1 MKQTINNLKVIYNYG
16 KEYKRSLLYETIGSL
31 FGIAIN
37 IAIPILTAKQVVY
50 LTDNIWK
57 QLIIMTLAIL
67 LVNIIGALKTVLIR
81 KNTQKFAVGV
91 TEKMQRE
98 IGKEILKISQTDID
112 NHSTGTFVTRMTSDV
127 NNLAYMFTMGYGRL
141 VGIVSSIGTF
151 IAVLIINKIVFIYY
165 VLITVCLTTFHL
177 IKSKKYNQKDKEE
190 RVLAEK
196 ASGLTVELIR
206 GSRDIKMLNAKKSF
220 MKALHSNI
228 SARNKKHIEMR
239 NVEIKYNLIIDSL
252 IAIFEFFLII
262 LFIALIRTNSLTVAM
277 AIALYSYRNRVMTNF
292 MENISLLLEET
303 YSFNLSFN
311 RVFALLNDHF
321 HKETFGIEH
330 IKKIKGNFEFK
341 NVNFS
346 YQDGLKVLNDLSFKV
361 DANTTVGF
369 VGESGAGKTT
379 IFSLICK
386 LYDVNSGDILI
397 DNKSIKDLDEES
409 IRGNI
414 TVINQ
419 SPYIFNMSIID
430 NMKLV
435 KDNVTLAE
443 VKEACKLACLDD
455 FIESLPEKYNTV
467 VGEGG
472 VTLSGGQRQRL
483 AIARALIQKTE
494 IILFDEATSALDNE
508 TQTKI
513 QKAIDNLKKDY
524 TIMIIAHR
532 LSTIINCDK
541 IMILENGKVVGEGT
555 HEELLKNN
563 KEYKKL
569 CKTGLLKEQ

>member
-1 MKQTINNLKVIYNYG
+1 MKKTINNLKIIYKYG
-16 KEYKRSLLYETIGSL
+16 KEYKNSLIYETIGSL
-31 FGIAIN
+31 IGIAIN

-50 LTDNIWK
+50 LTDNIWQ
-57 QLIIMTLAIL
+57 QLIIMTLVVLI
-67 LVNIIGALKTVLIR
+67 VNIIGALKTVLIR

-98 IGKEILKISQTDID
+98 IGKEILKISQSDID
-112 NHSTGTFVTRMTSDV
+112 NHSTGTFVARMTSDV
-127 NNLAYMFTMGYGRL
+127 NNLGYMFTIGYGRL

-151 IAVLIINKIVFIYY
+151 IAVFIINKIVFTYF
-165 VLITVCLTTFHL
+165 VLIAICLTTFHL
-177 IKSKKYNQKDKEE
+177 IKSRRFNQKDKEK
-190 RVLAEK
+190 RILDDK
-196 ASGLTVELIR
+196 ASSLTVELIR

-220 MKALHSNI
+220 MKALQSNI
-228 SARNKKHIEMR
+228 YARNKKHIEMR

-252 IAIFEFFLII
+252 IAVFEFFLIL
-262 LFIALIRTNSLTVAM
+262 LFIVLIKSKTLSVAM
-277 AIALYSYRNRVMTNF
+277 AIALYSYRYRVMSNF
-292 MENISLLLEET
+292 MENISLLLEES
-303 YSFNLSFN
+303 YAFNLSFE
-311 RVFALLNDHF
+311 RVFSLLTNYF
-321 HKETFGIEH
+321 QKENFGDKH
-330 IKKIKGNFEFK
+330 LKRIKGNFEFK
-341 NVNFS
+341 DVSFA
-346 YQDGLKVLNDLSFKV
+346 YQDGLPVLNNLNFKV

-369 VGESGAGKTT
+369 VGKSGTGKTT

-386 LYDVNSGDILI
+386 LYDINSGEILI
-397 DNKSIKDLDEES
+397 DGQNIKELDEES

-414 TVINQ
+414 TVISQ
-419 SPYIFNMSIID
+419 SPYIFNMSIVD

-435 KDNVTLAE
+435 KDDVTLSE
-443 VKEACKLACLDD
+443 IKDACKLACLDE
-455 FIESLPEKYNTV
+455 FIESLPDKYNTV

-508 TQTKI
+508 TQIKI
-513 QKAIDNLKKDY
+513 QKAIENLKKNY

-541 IMILENGKVVGEGT
+541 IMIIDKGKIVGEGT

-563 KEYKKL
+563 KNYKKL
-569 CKTGLLKEQ
+569 CKTELLKQ